1 MKKLKYITILSLIF
15 GAFAFACNEDVVSP
29 LGGGGDDEDDD
40 PIVLPP
46 PPPPPTQNSTV
57 GDTLNI

>member
-15 GAFAFACNEDVVSP
+15 GAFACNEDVVRP
-29 LGGGGDDEDDD
+29 LGGGDDEDDD

-46 PPPPPTQNSTV
+46 PPPPAQDSTA

>member
-1 MKKLKYITILSLIF
+1 MKRIKFFSILTLIF
-15 GAFAFACNEDVVSP
+15 GAFAFACNEDVVRP

-46 PPPPPTQNSTV
+46 PPPPPSQNSTIS
-57 GDTLNI
+57 DTLNI